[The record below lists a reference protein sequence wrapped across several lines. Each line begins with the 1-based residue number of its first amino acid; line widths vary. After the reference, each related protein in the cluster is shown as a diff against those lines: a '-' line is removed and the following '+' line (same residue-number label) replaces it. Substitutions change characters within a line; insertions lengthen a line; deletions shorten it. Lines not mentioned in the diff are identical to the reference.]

1 MRGKRDSEQLKP
13 GPPTLRSF
21 ADRYAEVGG
30 FGPGFDAVRLFL
42 CYEVLVWH
50 AWTVGAGSSAPGKAS
65 PVWMAFEA
73 MVPMFFALSGFLVA
87 GSAQRLPVGQ
97 FLLSRALRILPA
109 LAFVVGLTA
118 LIIGP
123 LMTDRRGPAYF
134 LDPRFTSYFLNI
146 IGVVRYELPGVFM
159 ESQLGAAVNGS
170 LWTVPWEIGCYF
182 VMASFMV
189 AGLAGRAW
197 LFATVGLAWV
207 LAAVGYEHLF
217 PSEMPGT
224 IHKLLR
230 FGLTS
235 PGALLIPYFLTG
247 AALHF
252 ARARI
257 PWNGWIA
264 AAMAA
269 VLVAG
274 SLLLDGTTWSR
285 TALVALLGLYPCVYL
300 VAYLGLHHLPRPPG
314 FRGGDYSYGIY
325 LCHFPLLQAFHV
337 AFGFQHWGL
346 LLAVALPPATL
357 FAMASWHLIES
368 PMLAQR
374 KRLSLLGQRLAAR
387 VRPAP

>member
-1 MRGKRDSEQLKP
+1 
-13 GPPTLRSF
+13 
-21 ADRYAEVGG
+21 
-30 FGPGFDAVRLFL
+30 
-42 CYEVLVWH
+42 
-50 AWTVGAGSSAPGKAS
+50 
-65 PVWMAFEA
+65 
-73 MVPMFFALSGFLVA
+73 
-87 GSAQRLPVGQ
+87 
-97 FLLSRALRILPA
+97 
-109 LAFVVGLTA
+109 
-118 LIIGP
+118 
-123 LMTDRRGPAYF
+123 
-134 LDPRFTSYFLNI
+134 
-146 IGVVRYELPGVFM
+146 
-159 ESQLGAAVNGS
+159 
-170 LWTVPWEIGCYF
+170 
-182 VMASFMV
+182 
-189 AGLAGRAW
+189 
-197 LFATVGLAWV
+197 
-207 LAAVGYEHLF
+207 
-217 PSEMPGT
+217 MPGT

-264 AAMAA
+264 GAMAA

-300 VAYLGLHHLPRPPG
+300 VAYLGLHHL
-314 FRGGDYSYGIY
+314 
-325 LCHFPLLQAFHV
+325 CHFPLLQAFHV

-357 FAMASWHLIES
+357 FAMASWHLIEA